1 MEKYFSI
8 GEISKIHNIP
18 IQTLRYYDKIGLLT
32 PAYIDKYTN
41 YRYYSFEQFI
51 YLDTIKYL
59 RFLGVPLKDIKE
71 QLQSGEVTSSIKLL
85 EVQSKEIDSKIE
97 NLLDIKNKITNKI
110 NRMKLGVDADL
121 IGKITI
127 KTFEERTIAKVQIK
141 DIDDKIQFENSL
153 RELGSFLENE
163 TGVFDGDIGFI
174 CSYETFKNNGYL
186 NYKYLTLPI
195 SNTIYNKNSTFLSKV
210 PSGTFLCMMYK
221 GPYNTSFHAHEK
233 LMKYINDNNIQVL
246 GDIYEFSIIEPLLVT
261 KADSFVTEIQ
271 IPIKPL

>member
-32 PAYIDKYTN
+32 PAYIDKYSN

-85 EVQSKEIDSKIE
+85 EAQSKEIDLKIE
-97 NLLDIKNKITNKI
+97 NLLNIKNKIANKI

-174 CSYETFKNNGYL
+174 CSYEAFKNKGHL

-195 SNTIYNKNSTFLSKV
+195 NNAIYNKNSTFLSKV
-210 PSGTFLCMMYK
+210 PNGTFLCMMYK
-221 GPYNTSFHAHEK
+221 GPYNTSFHAHDK

-261 KADSFVTEIQ
+261 KEDSFVTEIQ
-271 IPIKPL
+271 IPIKSL